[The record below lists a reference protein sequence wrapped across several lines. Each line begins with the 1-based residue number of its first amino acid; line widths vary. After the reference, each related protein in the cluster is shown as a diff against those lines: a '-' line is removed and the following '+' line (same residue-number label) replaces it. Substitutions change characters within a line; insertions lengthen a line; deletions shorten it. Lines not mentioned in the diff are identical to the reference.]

1 MRCDAHDA
9 APRGR
14 ERSGVRCPVSGVE
27 GLALLNAGSAYAD
40 RPDAARHHSHRTAPT
55 PDGGRRTPDVPMIPL
70 PVDALIPDV
79 LAGLQSANAL
89 VLAAPPGSGK
99 STRVPPALA
108 KALQASGGG
117 KVYLLQPRRIAA
129 KALAKR

>member
-1 MRCDAHDA
+1 MRLDARGA
-9 APRGR
+9 ARRGR
-14 ERSGVRCPVSGVE
+14 GCPC
-27 GLALLNAGSAYAD
+27 AGSRAWRCRMRF
-40 RPDAARHHSHRTAPT
+40 RPTLCG
-55 PDGGRRTPDVPMIPL
+55 PDPAVIPL

-129 KALAKR
+129 KALAKRI